1 MDKRSASS
9 RASSTRRSTRASSV
23 SKSRASSRKGS
34 AAGNPGRKS
43 EPVETPIEQLP
54 KWIQRRFE
62 LSAAALKDLAKRRGK
77 SLRSTKDLD
86 MEGL

>member
-1 MDKRSASS
+1 MA
-9 RASSTRRSTRASSV
+9 
-23 SKSRASSRKGS
+23 GS
-34 AAGNPGRKS
+34 QGRKLD
-43 EPVETPIEQLP
+43 PAETPIEQLP

-62 LSAAALKDLAKRRGK
+62 LSAAALQELAKRRGK